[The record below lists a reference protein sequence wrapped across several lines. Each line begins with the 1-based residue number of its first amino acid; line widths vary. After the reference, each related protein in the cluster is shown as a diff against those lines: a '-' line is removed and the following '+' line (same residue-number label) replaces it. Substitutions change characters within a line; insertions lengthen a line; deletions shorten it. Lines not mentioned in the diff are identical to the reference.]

1 MSEPDSSSVKSGAVM
16 AVVAYSLWGLLPIY
30 WKLLGAVPAIEVL
43 THRIVWSLGFIAVLL
58 FARRGWRRT
67 LGFLRDRETRGAMLL
82 STALIATNWFIFI
95 WAVSADRVTEAS
107 LGYYINPLLNVALA
121 RVFLGERLR
130 PLQGVAVALAAI
142 GVVTLTVMRGELPW
156 VSVVLAVSFALYGL
170 VRKRTPVG
178 AVEGLAIETGLVT
191 PLAIGYLLLLSPP
204 LGHLVTADPVTVG
217 LLVGAGV
224 ITAVPLLAF
233 AGAARRLRYT
243 TLGMIQYLAPTLQL
257 GCAVLL
263 YGEAFTQAHAI
274 TFGLIWIAVLLYVID
289 MLRRP
294 SPDPAPARST

>member
-1 MSEPDSSSVKSGAVM
+1 M

-178 AVEGLAIETGLVT
+178 AVEGLAFETGLVT

>member
-1 MSEPDSSSVKSGAVM
+1 M

-82 STALIATNWFIFI
+82 SPALIATNWFIFI